1 MVTVTKAR
9 GCADFG
15 RLEMKNIADAE
26 ITPSFLGTV
35 IEEEIDTTPSHHP
48 QIKVLECA
56 LMPDHVHVLME
67 ATAALDI
74 HFGEIVRVIKAAATS
89 RIRKMCANP
98 SLTVFNEGF
107 HDRIV
112 LGADQLSTL
121 FRYLR
126 DNPRRLAVRRA
137 HPEYFRRVNKLQL
150 CGCECMAYGNF
161 QLLDNPFKEAV
172 VVHRADS
179 DAVRGE
185 KSGLWH
191 YTAAN
196 GGVLVSPFISEAEKA
211 VRDDAEACDGKVIL
225 LTAGPLGE
233 RYKPAEH
240 DFLLCEAGKLL
251 IVSLPSRANSPAK
264 NVSP

>member
-1 MVTVTKAR
+1 MAYRSEIISSNHRRASWHNYYGPATYMVTVTKTR

-35 IEEEIDTTPSHHP
+35 IEEEIDATPSHHP

-150 CGCECMAYGNF
+150 CGRECMAYGNF

-196 GGVLVSPFISEAEKA
+196 GGVLVSPFISEAEKG
-211 VRDDAEACDGKVIL
+211 RPRRC
-225 LTAGPLGE
+225 
-233 RYKPAEH
+233 R
-240 DFLLCEAGKLL
+240 
-251 IVSLPSRANSPAK
+251 SLRRQSDPSHRRAPWRALQTRRA
-264 NVSP
+264 